1 MKTFHYPHPFKLEC
15 GEILPDITIAY
26 HTYGKI
32 NGDGSNVVWVC
43 HALTANSDV
52 REWWPNTVAEG
63 RFLDPNRFFIVCA
76 NILGSCYGTTGP
88 LSVNPLTDKPWYGTF
103 PHISVRDVVTA
114 HQLLAAHLGIKKI
127 HTLIGSSVGGFQCVE
142 WCVTDPAFI
151 EKAVIIASDSRCTP
165 WVAAFNESQ
174 RMAIENDHTFG
185 EETDRAG
192 LRGMAT
198 ARSIALLSYRGG
210 KAYNATQDECQSA
223 LFERQSASY
232 QRYQGEKL
240 AKRFNAYSYYRISQ
254 IVDSHD
260 IGRGRGGDENAL
272 QKITAKTLVI
282 AISSDILFP
291 TERHERMVNHI
302 PHADYHV
309 IDSIYGHDGFLVE
322 SDQLNDII
330 MNFYQKT
337 KNQSNE

>member
-1 MKTFHYPHPFKLEC
+1 MKTFHYPHPFKLES

-142 WCVTDPAFI
+142 WCVTHPAFI
-151 EKAVIIASDSRCTP
+151 ERAVIIASDSR
-165 WVAAFNESQ
+165 
-174 RMAIENDHTFG
+174 
-185 EETDRAG
+185 
-192 LRGMAT
+192 
-198 ARSIALLSYRGG
+198 
-210 KAYNATQDECQSA
+210 
-223 LFERQSASY
+223 
-232 QRYQGEKL
+232 
-240 AKRFNAYSYYRISQ
+240 
-254 IVDSHD
+254 
-260 IGRGRGGDENAL
+260 
-272 QKITAKTLVI
+272 
-282 AISSDILFP
+282 
-291 TERHERMVNHI
+291 
-302 PHADYHV
+302 
-309 IDSIYGHDGFLVE
+309 
-322 SDQLNDII
+322 
-330 MNFYQKT
+330 
-337 KNQSNE
+337 